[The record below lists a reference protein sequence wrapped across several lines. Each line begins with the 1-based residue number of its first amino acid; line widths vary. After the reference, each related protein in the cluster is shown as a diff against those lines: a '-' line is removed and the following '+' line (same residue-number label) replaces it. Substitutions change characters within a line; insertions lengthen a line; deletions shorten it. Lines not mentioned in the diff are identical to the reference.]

1 MNKLEKKERF
11 IRLRAQGVPYSEIEK
26 ELGHTKK
33 TLIKWERELL
43 EDIKK
48 ARAEEIEHIRAVCL
62 EEKRGRIDLLRER
75 LKRLHEEER
84 RRDLSDIPMA
94 KLIALESQTSEE
106 LKKEIQSLPVQFPRR
121 ALSNS
126 PTACET
132 ADDTMILPERLV
144 NGQPATGPLATL
156 AQGDVRDMAHA
167 IIAEQADLKEAL
179 YEIANNA
186 ASESVQV
193 AAIKAIDAISGRML
207 ALAQSTGVIATL
219 SDERQIDEAVAEWA
233 ARDRRELM
241 YDCLREDIGA
251 QQLATKAMNAHQS
264 GDLET
269 EEKLSSELDER
280 VHQYSIERMRDD
292 ISQFSSPS
300 TETGSNGHKTK
311 GRAVTRSDLY
321 YGSSS

>member
-11 IRLRAQGVPYSEIEK
+11 VRLRAQGMPYSEIEK

-33 TLIKWERELL
+33 TLIKWERELR

-48 ARAEEIEHIRAVCL
+48 ERAAEIEHIRSVYWV
-62 EEKRGRIDLLRER
+62 EKRERIDHLRER
-75 LKRLHEEER
+75 RKRLHEEER
-84 RRDLSDIPMA
+84 RGDLSEIPMA

-106 LKKEIQSLPVQFPRR
+106 LKKEIQSLPVQFPRG

-132 ADDTMILPERLV
+132 ADDAMISPEGLV

-186 ASESVQV
+186 TSESVQV
-193 AAIKAIDAISGRML
+193 AAIKAIDAISGRTL

-219 SDERQIDEAVAEWA
+219 SDERQIDEVVAGWA

-241 YDCLREDIGA
+241 YDCAREDIGA
-251 QQLATKAMNAHQS
+251 QQLATKAMNAYQS
-264 GDLET
+264 GDRET
-269 EEKLSSELDER
+269 AERLFSELDER

-292 ISQFSSPS
+292 IAQFLSPS
-300 TETGSNGHKTK
+300 TETGSDGDKAK
-311 GRAVTRSDLY
+311 GKAVKRSGLCF
-321 YGSSS
+321 SSS